1 MLSALSV
8 NKRTNVLVQVCLT
21 RWSKCQQ
28 PRTALTA
35 CSATT
40 PERQPRRVP
49 TPQYPDPVRS
59 TCPKSQPW
67 DPTGDFLFS
76 GPWGSRHPLTSRLSC
91 RWPKRKE
98 ASNKLSELQSL
109 PASAPSAFP
118 SPPEIRFLKGQ
129 QTGSHVFLRFLP
141 RKRASWKQCVLGK
154 SMSLRAVWI
163 CLFYYCRFFFLPDF
177 FSITEAEKT
186 SWELEERW
194 VVEEENGT
202 SISLF
207 QLCFFS

>member
-1 MLSALSV
+1 MGLQPGLSKSFWTRAKPTYSNWNNKHKFLCALGPKHCEKIRHHTCGCCLIKVLTESSLCFQTWKLGFFSFFLISFFYHVFSALSV
-8 NKRTNVLVQVCLT
+8 NKRTNVLVQVCLSWWNK
-21 RWSKCQQ
+21 RQQ

-35 CSATT
+35 RSATT
-40 PERQPRRVP
+40 PESQPRRVP

-98 ASNKLSELQSL
+98 ASNKLSELPSL

-129 QTGSHVFLRFLP
+129 
-141 RKRASWKQCVLGK
+141 
-154 SMSLRAVWI
+154 
-163 CLFYYCRFFFLPDF
+163 
-177 FSITEAEKT
+177 
-186 SWELEERW
+186 
-194 VVEEENGT
+194 
-202 SISLF
+202 
-207 QLCFFS
+207 